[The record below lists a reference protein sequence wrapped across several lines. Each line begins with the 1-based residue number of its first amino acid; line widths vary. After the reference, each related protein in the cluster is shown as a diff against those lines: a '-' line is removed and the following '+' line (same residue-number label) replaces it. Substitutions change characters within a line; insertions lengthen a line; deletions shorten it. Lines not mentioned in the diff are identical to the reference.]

1 MKTRRPPSGPKLCAH
16 GQFATLANDVTSA
29 ASDEFATEGVF
40 DLNRS
45 SESGQNLL
53 CKSNYDPFGS
63 LPSLMSVIS
72 HKDNPDLIYTG

>member
-1 MKTRRPPSGPKLCAH
+1 MKTRRPASGPKPCAR
-16 GQFATLANDVTSA
+16 GQFATLANDVTGA

-63 LPSLMSVIS
+63 
-72 HKDNPDLIYTG
+72 